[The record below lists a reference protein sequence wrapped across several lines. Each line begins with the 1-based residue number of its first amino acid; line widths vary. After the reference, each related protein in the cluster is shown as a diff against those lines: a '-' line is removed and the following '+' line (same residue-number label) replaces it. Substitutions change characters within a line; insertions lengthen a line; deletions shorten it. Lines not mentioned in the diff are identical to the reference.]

1 MIFDTDI
8 LRDIILEFQWFLF
21 TLSFHWLHLTYF
33 CFQPCKFF
41 GAMFA
46 DDEVHQHVS
55 LAEEIKLSCVAQQ
68 KMRKAVL

>member
-1 MIFDTDI
+1 
-8 LRDIILEFQWFLF
+8 
-21 TLSFHWLHLTYF
+21 
-33 CFQPCKFF
+33 
-41 GAMFA
+41 MFA

>member
-1 MIFDTDI
+1 MIF
-8 LRDIILEFQWFLF
+8 
-21 TLSFHWLHLTYF
+21 FHRLHLTYF